1 MKNFRRTFF
10 CKLHLKLCYFY
21 LIQLRFTVFSSKPFQ
36 LESLET
42 KNVRSLFDFVAF
54 MKTIQFL
61 SNLKLKITLFVK
73 PF

>member
-1 MKNFRRTFF
+1 MQIAFKIVLFLFNTTS
-10 CKLHLKLCYFY
+10 FY
-21 LIQLRFTVFSSKPFQ
+21 CFSSKPFQ